1 MIPGLLRRINQLEI
15 ELKSIRTVKE
25 EEEEGKST
33 DRIMEYIHQL
43 EYEIE
48 KIKDIKDEEAKSTTR
63 RCEYWSIYIIML
75 HIVLISVICK
85 IVWS

>member
-1 MIPGLLRRINQLEI
+1 MLTRINQLEI
-15 ELKSIRTVKE
+15 ELKRIRTVKEEE